1 MLTEHRGIF
10 AAIEGGD
17 GALAADR
24 VDQHIR
30 ALPLAHHLTARC
42 QRRAGTARVAV

>member
-30 ALPLAHHLTARC
+30 SSFAALPLAPT
-42 QRRAGTARVAV
+42 T